1 MKEIN
6 IANFTGPLD
15 LLLHLAKT
23 SEIEITDISLD
34 ELIEQYLNYIQ
45 SIKELGI
52 DVASSFLEMAAEL
65 IRLKSIYLLPEI
77 KEDELEDAMN
87 EIGIDRETLI
97 NKLLE
102 YKKYKEVIP
111 EFEVL
116 IAKRQHF
123 FDREPEKLMNLR
135 KNNFENNLTVEA
147 VEKSMTRYLLSI
159 KNDFKETKVIEH
171 NELNIEKYMDGLK
184 TLESSF
190 NFSDFV
196 KDNSKHNIVSMFL
209 AILESLKLQVITV
222 EVKDND
228 FVVLQFK
235 EIND

>member
-34 ELIEQYLNYIQ
+34 ELIDQYLNYIQ
-45 SIKELGI
+45 SIKQLGI

-65 IRLKSIYLLPEI
+65 IRLKSMYLLPDISDEDI
-77 KEDELEDAMN
+77 EGEFDELEM
-87 EIGIDRETLI
+87 DRETLI

-111 EFEVL
+111 SFESL
-116 IAKRQHF
+116 ITKRQHF
-123 FDREPEKLMNLR
+123 FDREPEKLTQLL
-135 KNNFENNLTVEA
+135 KKNFENNITIEA
-147 VEKSMTRYLLSI
+147 VQNSMLRYLISE
-159 KNDFKETKVIEH
+159 KDKFTETKVIEH

-184 TLESSF
+184 SLESSF
-190 NFSDFV
+190 YFSDFV
-196 KDNSKHNIVSMFL
+196 KDNYKHNIVSMFL
-209 AILESLKLQVITV
+209 AILESLKLQIITV
-222 EVKDND
+222 ELKDND
-228 FVVLQFK
+228 FLVVKYK
-235 EIND
+235 ENDD

>member
-65 IRLKSIYLLPEI
+65 IRLKSIYLLPNI
-77 KEDELEDAMN
+77 KEDELEDVIN
-87 EIGIDRETLI
+87 EIGMDRETLI

-102 YKKYKEVIP
+102 YKKYKEIIP
-111 EFEVL
+111 AFEAL
-116 IAKRQHF
+116 ITKRQHF

-135 KNNFENNLTVEA
+135 KNNFESNLTVEA

-184 TLESSF
+184 VLKSSF
-190 NFSDFV
+190 TFSDFV
-196 KDNSKHNIVSMFL
+196 KDNNKHNIVSMFL

-222 EVKDND
+222 EMLDYDFKVVK
-228 FVVLQFK
+228 FK